1 MPHLSDINLV
11 DQQGNTPLHRAIL
24 GEHCNSINL
33 LLNHG
38 ADSSVLNNDQM
49 APIHLAV
56 EVNAVQSL
64 KVWSVDLNMDLKLSS
79 SMTNQQNDLCGQRRL
94 RSAWA
99 SAQSDQSLRCPHVR
113 TGHFVG
119 FVVLRLILSQ
129 SMQRETTKRSLG
141 SITIKDR
148 TAPRRRVE
156 KAHEIMV
163 LIT

>member
-1 MPHLSDINLV
+1 MPHLSDINLI

-24 GEHCNSINL
+24 GEHCDSINL

-64 KVWSVDLNMDLKLSS
+64 KVWSVDFNMDLKLSS

-99 SAQSDQSLRCPHVR
+99 DQSLRCPHGR

-141 SITIKDR
+141 SITIKDC
-148 TAPRRRVE
+148 TASRRRVE
-156 KAHEIMV
+156 KAHGIMV